1 MQMVRKASAQRAQ
14 SQTPQASQ
22 GMASPSH
29 LPRPATPKAPAPP
42 PSEGEAAAG
51 KGSAWQAIQCMRALL
66 KFKIELDNNKMSLHN
81 NTFFVVFKVVFLDFL
96 EKLKLPVLFFIN
108 SLQQSKNRQPS
119 LFKHLKSI

>member
-1 MQMVRKASAQRAQ
+1 MQMVRKTSAQRAQ

-42 PSEGEAAAG
+42 PSEGETAAG

-66 KFKIELDNNKMSLHN
+66 KFKIKPDNNKKSLHN
-81 NTFFVVFKVVFLDFL
+81 NTFFLI
-96 EKLKLPVLFFIN
+96 LKL
-108 SLQQSKNRQPS
+108 SS
-119 LFKHLKSI
+119 